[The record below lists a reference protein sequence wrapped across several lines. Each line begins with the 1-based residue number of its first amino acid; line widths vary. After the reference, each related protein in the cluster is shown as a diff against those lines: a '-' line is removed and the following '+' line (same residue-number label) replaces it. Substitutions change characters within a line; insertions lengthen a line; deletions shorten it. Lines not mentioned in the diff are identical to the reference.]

1 MFYDPIGVLQPILIN
16 LKVSFQNLCK
26 QKFEWDENISG
37 EFNGGWDDILSNL
50 GNVRTIEIL
59 RKVLQ
64 HDEGYLPQRV
74 ELHGFGDASQQSYD
88 AWIYLKS
95 IFNGG

>member
-1 MFYDPIGVLQPILIN
+1 MFYDPISVLQPILIN
-16 LKVSFQNLCK
+16 LKVSLQNLCK

-37 EFNGGWDDILSNL
+37 EFNGEWDDILSNL

-64 HDEGYLPQRV
+64 HDEG
-74 ELHGFGDASQQSYD
+74 
-88 AWIYLKS
+88 
-95 IFNGG
+95 